1 MIYVINYLVIRLTT
15 CILEQNTQLIQTMS
29 ADSFTLIMSIDL
41 TGDMSLWQVKLSVI
55 TMFERRFQ

>member
-1 MIYVINYLVIRLTT
+1 MSCVINYLVIRLTT
-15 CILEQNTQLIQTMS
+15 CILEQNTKLIQTMS